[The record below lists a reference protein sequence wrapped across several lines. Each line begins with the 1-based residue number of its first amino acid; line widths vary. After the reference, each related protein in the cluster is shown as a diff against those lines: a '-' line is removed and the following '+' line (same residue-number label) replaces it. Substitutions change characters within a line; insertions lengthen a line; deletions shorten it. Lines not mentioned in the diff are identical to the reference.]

1 MRAGIDWE
9 LLTALSHE
17 CPIAAQGEGH
27 SMAKKTGAVK
37 KAAAKTAS
45 RVSDTAKGASRVAR
59 RSEVTDTVRPPT
71 IRRIKTKGKA
81 K

>member
-1 MRAGIDWE
+1 
-9 LLTALSHE
+9 
-17 CPIAAQGEGH
+17 
-27 SMAKKTGAVK
+27 MAKKTGAVK